1 MTGREGIVMGKENTP
16 QNASRKETDV
26 ILAAIIFENSVCNGL
41 EGDAQIWRA
50 AKSDTAIAAIAGARI
65 GRKVSD
71 DKIRRLRLANNIF
84 GLNPGWQAAGP
95 GRPQGSS
102 GKHNN
107 TERAY
112 RGHKLTISDTDVV
125 GWCSSI
131 YDYNQG
137 KLVLSLKRAGVKPP
151 HLTNLPRSWKPGL
164 AFGGGGS
171 LGKQGGRSDRT
182 TIISSMK

>member
-1 MTGREGIVMGKENTP
+1 MGKENTP
-16 QNASRKETDV
+16 QNAISSKQEIDS
-26 ILAAIIFENSVCNGL
+26 ILTAIILENSVCNNL
-41 EGDAQIWRA
+41 EGDAQICRA
-50 AKSDTAIAAIAGARI
+50 TKSDTAIAVITGARI

-95 GRPQGSS
+95 GRPQGSP
-102 GKHNN
+102 GKRNN
-107 TERAY
+107 IDRAC
-112 RGHKLTISDTDVV
+112 RGHKLTISDADVV

-131 YDYNQG
+131 YAYDQG

-151 HLTNLPRSWKPGL
+151 NLTNLPRSWKPGL

-171 LGKQGGRSDRT
+171 LGKQGGRSDRSMIT
-182 TIISSMK
+182 SSMK